1 MGVLLDYGTSKEHHR
16 HGPPFKVLF
25 RVDNQYAECEK
36 QQRQQLLQLFYI
48 FISFLIFL
56 RTSSAWGGGSAARL
70 FIFIFF
76 LVQQTTSGIGH
87 RVK

>member
-56 RTSSAWGGGSAARL
+56 RTSSAWGGGALPDFL
-70 FIFIFF
+70 FLFF
-76 LVQQTTSGIGH
+76 SLFSRP
-87 RVK
+87 RVGLATV